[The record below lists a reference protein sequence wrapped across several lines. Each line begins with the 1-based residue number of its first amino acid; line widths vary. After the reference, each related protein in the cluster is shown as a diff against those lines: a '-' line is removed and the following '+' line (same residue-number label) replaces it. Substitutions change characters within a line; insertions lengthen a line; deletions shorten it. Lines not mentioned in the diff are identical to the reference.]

1 MLAFGHYVSYERIK
15 DLLERKCYEA
25 ALTKAKEMQN
35 LQVVLLSDNL
45 KKTKNDPELL
55 EYVQLRNPEL
65 LKAIL
70 AGHIPELRTYTTS
83 CPE

>member
-1 MLAFGHYVSYERIK
+1 
-15 DLLERKCYEA
+15 
-25 ALTKAKEMQN
+25 MQN

-45 KKTKNDPELL
+45 KRTKNDPELL
-55 EYVQLRNPEL
+55 EYVRRRNPEL